1 MNSSEVSVNQPI
13 DYTELLQSST
23 AKMAA
28 PQLQEGKVKSV
39 LSGDTLILQ
48 NKAKQERTLSLAFI
62 NAPRVQQDEPGS
74 FESRDFIRKL
84 CVGKVVHFKIL
95 YAIPQKTGS
104 ASREYGTVTLPG
116 GQQLPDLIV
125 QEGWAKIRDDADRKA
140 EAPPAAELLER
151 LQALEAHAKA
161 DEKGVW
167 SSSPK
172 VIQNLREIPDPKA
185 FAEEHKGEAIDS
197 VVERVLSG
205 DRLIC
210 RLMVAPMQHVQ
221 TTVLIAGLRA
231 PTTARTNPSDGT
243 TQPAEPLGNESQAF
257 VEERLLQRGVQVRI
271 LGVSPNNILVGEV
284 RHPVGNIGEFLLK
297 EGLARCVD
305 HHSTWLGAEMGKLRQ
320 AERSAKERQAGLFKS
335 HVTQRQ
341 GGGESEAVV
350 SRVFSADTL
359 FLRNKSGVERRVNLS
374 SVRQPKPTDP
384 KQSPFSAEA
393 KEFLRRR
400 LIGKHVKVAIDGKR
414 PATEGYDER
423 EMVTISN
430 NNKNVALLLVE
441 NGYASVIR
449 HRIDDADRSPHYD
462 ELLAAEE
469 AAQKEGKGMWNPKP
483 PQQRVYVDYSESL
496 EKAKRQLTLLS
507 KQKRVPAV
515 VDFVK
520 SGSRF
525 TILVPRE
532 NAKLTFVLGGIR
544 APKSARGPND
554 TAESFGQEAHDFAVK
569 RCMQRDVEI
578 DVEDTDKQGGF
589 IGTMYVNRESFARTL
604 VEEGLA
610 SVHAYSA
617 EKSGNSNELFAAEQK
632 AKEARRGLWHDWDP
646 AQEAAENGEDVEDA
660 DTNGAEGVNGDAL
673 PPRERNY
680 KDVFVTY
687 VDPTNARLKLQMIG
701 SGKANLDS
709 LMKDFA
715 NFHVSSSNSAPLQQ
729 SPKAGDIV
737 SAKFSQDGVW
747 YRARVRRNDRDNK
760 TSEVVYIDYGNSETQ
775 PWSALRPLDQAR
787 FGIPKL
793 KAQAV
798 DAALSFIQLPTSP
811 EYLAEAV
818 NMLSDVTVER
828 ELVANIDFTDAR
840 DNNLMWVTLMDP
852 NQSSSMS
859 QSINAEV
866 VSEGLAMVSRKLRT
880 FEKAAPEIVTDLK
893 KNEAEAKSLRRGMWE
908 YGDLTED

>member
-1 MNSSEVSVNQPI
+1 
-13 DYTELLQSST
+13 
-23 AKMAA
+23 MAA
-28 PQLQEGKVKSV
+28 PQPQEGKVKSV
-39 LSGDTLILQ
+39 LSGDTLVLQ

-62 NAPRVQQDEPGS
+62 NAPRLQQDEACS

-84 CVGKVVHFKIL
+84 CVGKVIHFKIL
-95 YAIPQKTGS
+95 YAIPQKTGGG
-104 ASREYGTVTLPG
+104 SRDYGTVVLAG
-116 GQQLPDLIV
+116 GQQLPDLVV
-125 QEGWAKIRDDADRKA
+125 QEGWAKLRDDAERKA
-140 EAPPAAELLER
+140 ESPPAAELLEK

-167 SSSPK
+167 ASKPK
-172 VIQNLREIPDPKA
+172 AIQNIRELSDPKA
-185 FAEEHKGEAIDS
+185 FAEEHKGQAIES

-210 RLMVAPMQHVQ
+210 RLMVTPTQHVQ
-221 TTVLIAGLRA
+221 TTVLVAGLKS
-231 PTTARTNPSDGT
+231 PTTARTNPSDGS
-243 TQPAEPLGNESQAF
+243 TQPAEPYGNESQAF
-257 VEERLLQRGVQVRI
+257 VEERLLQRGVQVRV
-271 LGVSPNNILVGEV
+271 LGVSPNNLLVGEV
-284 RHPVGNIGEFLLK
+284 RHPVGNIAEFLLK

-305 HHSTWLGAEMGKLRQ
+305 HHSTWLGGEMGKLRQ
-320 AERSAKERQAGLFKS
+320 AERSAKERQAGIFKS
-335 HVTQRQ
+335 HVAQRSA
-341 GGGESEAVV
+341 GGSESEATV

-359 FLRNKSGVERRVNLS
+359 FIRNKAGTDRRVNLS

-384 KQSPFSAEA
+384 KQSPFGAEA
-393 KEFLRRR
+393 KEFLRKR
-400 LIGKHVKVAIDGKR
+400 LIGKHVKVTIDGKR

-423 EMVTISN
+423 EMATVSN

-449 HRIDDADRSPHYD
+449 HRMDDADRSPIYD

-483 PQQRVYVDYSESL
+483 PKQQSFVDYSESL

-525 TILVPRE
+525 TVLVPRD

-544 APKSARGPND
+544 APRSARGPND
-554 TAESFGQEAHDFAVK
+554 TAEPFGQEAHDFATK

-589 IGTMYVNRESFARTL
+589 IGQLYVNRESFAKVL

-617 EKSGNSNELFAAEQK
+617 EKSGNANELFAAEEK
-632 AKEARRGLWHDWDP
+632 AKEARRGLWQDWDP
-646 AQEAAENGEDVEDA
+646 SQEAAEDGEEVEQA
-660 DTNGAEGVNGDAL
+660 DTNGVNGDAL

-680 KDVFVTY
+680 KDVTVTY
-687 VDPTNARLKLQMIG
+687 VDPSNARVKLQMIG

-715 NFHVSSSNSAPLQQ
+715 NFHISSSNSQPLQQ
-729 SPKAGDIV
+729 PPKAGDIV
-737 SAKFSQDGVW
+737 SAKFTQDGVW
-747 YRARVRRNDRDNK
+747 YRARVRRNDRENK
-760 TSEVVYIDYGNSETQ
+760 SSDIVYIDYGNTETQ
-775 PWSALRPLDQAR
+775 PWSALRPLDPSR
-787 FGIPKL
+787 FGTQKL
-793 KAQAV
+793 KPQAI
-798 DAALSFIQLPTSP
+798 DAALSFLQFPTAP
-811 EYLAEAV
+811 EYLAESV
-818 NMLSDVTVER
+818 NMLNDITLER
-828 ELVANIDFTDAR
+828 DLVANIDFTDAR
-840 DNNLMWVTLMDP
+840 DNNLLWVTLMDP
-852 NQSSSMS
+852 KQASTLN

-866 VSEGLAMVSRKLRT
+866 VSEGLAMVARKLRP
-880 FEKAAPEIVTDLK
+880 FERAAGDVVADLK
-893 KNEAEAKSLRRGMWE
+893 KREEGAKKERLGMWE